1 MRVVLTGA
9 SGHLGAYLLDHLGR
23 HGHDVIAWSG
33 AEAGRRAGWTLHP
46 VDLSDA
52 SAVASALE
60 KTDPDAIL
68 HAGAVSSAEAA
79 RRAPAIAHAV
89 NVEGT
94 GRLADW
100 CRRLGRRLVFTSTDL
115 VFDGSAPWRKESDPA
130 EPILEYGRSKRAAE
144 PAVLDAPRGLV
155 ARLSLL
161 YGPARNGRPSF
172 FERSLTGWRRGEP
185 QTYFEDEFR
194 TPLDLD
200 TAASILV
207 RLLET
212 EVTGILHVAGAERLS
227 RFELMRRVAESLAID
242 PSLVRA
248 NRQQDAELPEPR
260 PADVSLDTARL
271 MDLMP
276 ELQRPSVEAAVA
288 RFGSLTPLSTA
299 V

>member
-9 SGHLGAYLLDHLGR
+9 SGQLGAYVLDHLGR
-23 HGHDVIAWSG
+23 RGHDVIAWSG
-33 AEAGRRAGWTLHP
+33 AEAGRRAAWTLHP
-46 VDLSDA
+46 INLADA
-52 SAVASALE
+52 SEVASALE
-60 KTDPDAIL
+60 KSDPDVIL

-100 CRRLGRRLVFTSTDL
+100 CRHLGRRIVYTSTDL

-144 PAVLDAPRGLV
+144 PAVLDVPRGLV

-161 YGPARNGRPSF
+161 FGPSRNGRPSF
-172 FERSLTGWRRGEP
+172 FDRSLSRWKKGEP
-185 QTYFEDEFR
+185 QTFFEDEFR

-200 TAASILV
+200 SAARILV
-207 RLLET
+207 NLLES
-212 EVTGILHVAGAERLS
+212 EVTGLLHVGGPERVS
-227 RFELMRRVAESLAID
+227 RFDLMRRVAEAMGLD
-242 PSLVRA
+242 PNLVRS
-248 NRQQDAELPEPR
+248 NRQQDVDLPEPR

-276 ELQRPSVEAAVA
+276 DLSRPSIE
-288 RFGSLTPLSTA
+288 TA
-299 V
+299 VSRFEFAPSSS